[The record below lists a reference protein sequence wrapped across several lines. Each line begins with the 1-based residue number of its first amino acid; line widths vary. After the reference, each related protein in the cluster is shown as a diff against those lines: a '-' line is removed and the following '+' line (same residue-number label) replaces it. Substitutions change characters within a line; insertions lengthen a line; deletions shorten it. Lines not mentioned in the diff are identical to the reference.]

1 MMAADASTAPTG
13 NSAMPARSQDPRPPS
28 RGEEVANTASHALA
42 LLLALAGLPLL
53 VANALETGSGLA
65 VFGAAVFGT
74 TTVLL
79 YLAST
84 LYHATASPR
93 RKGLLRRL
101 DHSAI
106 YLLIAGTYTP
116 VTLGVLRGGVGWTLL
131 AVIWTL
137 AVAGVLFKLLAG
149 ARWRRLS
156 TVLYVA
162 MGWIA
167 LAAIRPL
174 WLHMHPEGLAWLF
187 AGGVAYTAG
196 VAFYLLHD
204 RLRYSHFV
212 WHLFVMAGTLCHFL
226 VVLRYAN

>member
-1 MMAADASTAPTG
+1 MPSPPPAARPST
-13 NSAMPARSQDPRPPS
+13 
-28 RGEEVANTASHALA
+28 RGEEIANTASHALA
-42 LLLALAGLPLL
+42 LLLAIAGLPLL
-53 VANALETGSGLA
+53 VANALGMESGLA
-65 VFGAAVFGT
+65 VAGAAIFGT
-74 TTVLL
+74 TTILL

-84 LYHATASPR
+84 LYHAVESPR
-93 RKGLLRRL
+93 LKGVLRRL

-116 VTLGVLRGGVGWTLL
+116 ITLGVLRGSVGWALL

-156 TVLYVA
+156 TGLYIA

-167 LAAIRPL
+167 LAAIEPL
-174 WLHMHPEGLAWLF
+174 WLHMHPGGLAWLF
-187 AGGVAYTAG
+187 AGGVAYTGG

-204 RLRYSHFV
+204 RLRYSHLV
-212 WHLFVMAGTLCHFL
+212 WHLFVVAGTLCHF
-226 VVLRYAN
+226 VVVWRYAN